1 MMANK
6 RETRAMTNRILVNR
20 ITMTGRDVEVREGF
34 IAAFSA
40 AARVDHVLTPK
51 ARSVVSMEKRVVTKE
66 ELTSRTITKPVIT
79 VRAEPVTVRVD
90 DRTSFVVE
98 AEVRHAVLASRRE
111 TRELLEL
118 MTKKKSN
125 RKWRVSHRRHNP
137 TIPPI
142 NRRID
147 LKKRVIDIKKNT
159 VKALINCL

>member
-1 MMANK
+1 MANK
-6 RETRAMTNRILVNR
+6 RETRARNRILVNR
-20 ITMTGRDVEVREGF
+20 ITMTGTDVEDREGF

-40 AARVDHVLTPK
+40 AARVVHVLTPK

-79 VRAEPVTVRVD
+79 VRVEPITVRVD
-90 DRTSFVVE
+90 DRTSFVAEE
-98 AEVRHAVLASRRE
+98 AEVRRAVLASLRA
-111 TRELLEL
+111 TRELLAL
-118 MTKKKSN
+118 TMTKKSN
-125 RKWRVSHRRHNP
+125 KNRRVSHRRHSR

-147 LKKRVIDIKKNT
+147 LKIRVISISKNT